1 MILSGKHFLKLLI
14 FNIYIILS
22 LSSCGDANLYLSGTT
37 MGTTYNIKIS
47 ENVHLPVYKLQSDI
61 DSILNYINTIYS
73 TYIPDSEINMFNKST
88 SEDGF
93 LASNDLMY
101 IVLKANDI
109 YNESDGLFDITIN
122 NIMNLWSL
130 YEPIVNHVIPTES
143 EIDHALSKTGMDML
157 KFDDYKII
165 KEHNDIS
172 LDVNSLVKGHAVDI
186 ISDFLEEQTINNYLV
201 DIGGEIRA
209 SGNNNDGSLWSIG
222 IQHPQNEGLLHT
234 VYLNNMSIATSG
246 SYNNYVVIDG
256 KEYSHIINPLSGYP
270 VDNKILSTT
279 VVSKYCVDA
288 DAYATALMVMNVVDG
303 LELINSTDDIECM
316 IVSRGSGS
324 DLLFHYSNSFLDKL
338 GICL

>member
-1 MILSGKHFLKLLI
+1 MILSGKYFLKFLI
-14 FNIYIILS
+14 FNIYIVLS
-22 LSSCGDANLYLSGTT
+22 SLSCGDANLYLSGTT

-47 ENVHLPVYKLQSDI
+47 KNVDSPVYKLQSDI

-73 TYIPDSEINMFNKST
+73 TYIPNSEINMFNKST

-93 LASNDLMY
+93 VASNDLMY

-109 YNESDGLFDITIN
+109 YSKSNGSFDITVN
-122 NIMNLWSL
+122 NIMSLWSL
-130 YEPIVNHVIPTES
+130 YEPISKYIIPSKS

-157 KFDDYKII
+157 KFDNSKII
-165 KEHNDIS
+165 KEHDDIS
-172 LDVNSLVKGHAVDI
+172 LDANSLVKGYAVDI
-186 ISDFLEEQTINNYLV
+186 ISDFLEKQTIDNYLV

-209 SGNNNDGSLWSIG
+209 SGNNNEGSLWSVG
-222 IQHPQNEGLLHT
+222 IQHPQNDGLLHT

-246 SYNNYVVIDG
+246 NYNNYIVIDG
-256 KEYSHIINPLSGYP
+256 KEYSHIINPLTGSP

-303 LELINSTDDIECM
+303 LEMINSIENIECM
-316 IVSRGSGS
+316 IVTKGSSG
-324 DLLFHYSNSFLDKL
+324 DLLFHYSNAFTNEL
-338 GICL
+338 GISF